1 MTENLENEYKQAK
14 GAKPWVNIRSWRA
27 KNSQNILQSTWL
39 ERQNMKNETIFELYT
54 DDNKSKYSSN
64 PMNIL
69 KSANKKKKNESLHQ
83 EMNLNHFYF
92 HFDSP

>member
-27 KNSQNILQSTWL
+27 KNSPKHSSKYLKD
-39 ERQNMKNETIFELYT
+39 NMKNQTTFELYA
-54 DDNKSKYSSN
+54 DDNKSKYSTN

-69 KSANKKKKNESLHQ
+69 KSEKKKMKLYTKCTSTLTVQSLS
-83 EMNLNHFYF
+83 L
-92 HFDSP
+92 PL